1 MSRQD
6 ANRKIIQ
13 ELSKAVEKYPDLRF
27 HQLLYNMDVQ
37 VSVPILDENGHQ
49 EGIHFKDLHSEES
62 SKTLERIIK
71 DY

>member
-1 MSRQD
+1 MNRQE
-6 ANRKIIQ
+6 ANREILN

-37 VSVPILDENGHQ
+37 VPVINKNERG
-49 EGIHFKDLHSEES
+49 EMIGMHFQDLHHEES
-62 SKTLERIIK
+62 VVTFDRITK

>member
-6 ANRKIIQ
+6 ANRKIVEEI
-13 ELSKAVEKYPDLRF
+13 SKAVEKYPSLRF

-37 VSVPILDENGHQ
+37 VPVPILDEHGQ
-49 EGIHFKDLHSEES
+49 QAGMHFKDLHSEES
-62 SKTLERIIK
+62 TKTLERIIK